1 MVTVASHKN
10 TAAEG
15 VGSGGA
21 VGQPRS
27 LMRVVSAGESG
38 ISIPS
43 IPKGDLIQASK
54 ADEDLLSS
62 LEHAVADWT
71 RVIQTALLD
80 EAQKVPQ
87 GPGGFA

>member
-1 MVTVASHKN
+1 
-10 TAAEG
+10 
-15 VGSGGA
+15 
-21 VGQPRS
+21 
-27 LMRVVSAGESG
+27 MRVVSAGESG